1 MQESQYES
9 TRAGS
14 APVRGGRPVTLAV
27 RGTGAI
33 ISVGLVFSIIY
44 WAVSLGQR
52 DASQIPVIRAMEGA
66 ARIAPDDPG
75 GTQAAY
81 QGLAVNE
88 VLAQDIS
95 EQVETDAT
103 LAPATPAIQPEDQ
116 AMSALQPV
124 APAPAAEPTRVDA
137 SSMLVEVN
145 PDGTPVE
152 PDPVAEPIVSDVAAD
167 GMVAPLRRP
176 PSFYESDIINN
187 LLLEVLPE
195 EGDTSQEVPE
205 PPRPTPPYGNPYLDP
220 GDALVQLGA
229 FNSLEDATAVWDRFQ
244 SENSDILAGL
254 QRVIA
259 PVEAGGRL
267 LYQLRAAGLT
277 DVDQARDIC
286 AALDTRGVDCIPLT
300 QK

>member
-1 MQESQYES
+1 MQESRYES
-9 TRAGS
+9 TPTGS
-14 APVRGGRPVTLAV
+14 APVRGGRPVTLAI
-27 RGTGAI
+27 RGAGAV
-33 ISVGLVFSIIY
+33 ISVGLVAGILY

-52 DASQIPVIRAMEGA
+52 DASQIPVIRAMEGE

-88 VLAQDIS
+88 VLAQATPES
-95 EQVETDAT
+95 VNTEAT
-103 LAPATPAIQPEDQ
+103 LAPGTATIRPEDES
-116 AMSALQPV
+116 MGALQP
-124 APAPAAEPTRVDA
+124 AAPAAEPTRVDA
-137 SSMLVEVN
+137 STMLVEVN
-145 PDGTPVE
+145 PDGTPVTTE
-152 PDPVAEPIVSDVAAD
+152 PAAEPIVNDVAAD
-167 GMVAPLRRP
+167 GMVAPVRRP

-187 LLLEVLPE
+187 LILEALPE
-195 EGDTSQEVPE
+195 EGDTSLEVPE
-205 PPRPTPPYGNPYLDP
+205 PPRLTPLYGNPYLDP
-220 GDALVQLGA
+220 GDPLVQLGA

-267 LYQLRAAGLT
+267 LYQLRAAGLQ
-277 DVDQARDIC
+277 DVDQAREVC
-286 AALDTRGVDCIPLT
+286 SALDARGVDCIPLT